1 MYVQQK
7 YIDLFNDE
15 TQARAFVQGVWDKGY
30 MVLLDFLTPETKAEL
45 DAFLAD
51 RTQCNKKN
59 DELQGTIAQKLATA
73 DEMMKILNTIH
84 RHRAAIEGIPFVPL
98 KVEKQSWGFPYK
110 NATAGAKTV
119 QTHFHYD
126 AAYTNVLIPF
136 VLPPSETNE
145 GHLLVYP
152 SLRKRIKNKFLCS
165 ALSRILRDVPFSRNL
180 YPGIQVPYTVGGF
193 HFFFGDI
200 SFHGV
205 LPIKHG
211 ERLVMTINSHW

>member
-15 TQARAFVQGVWDKGY
+15 TQARTFVQGVWDKGY

-84 RHRAAIEGIPFVPL
+84 RHRAAIEGIPFV
-98 KVEKQSWGFPYK
+98 
-110 NATAGAKTV
+110 
-119 QTHFHYD
+119 H
-126 AAYTNVLIPF
+126 
-136 VLPPSETNE
+136 
-145 GHLLVYP
+145 
-152 SLRKRIKNKFLCS
+152 
-165 ALSRILRDVPFSRNL
+165 
-180 YPGIQVPYTVGGF
+180 
-193 HFFFGDI
+193 
-200 SFHGV
+200 
-205 LPIKHG
+205 
-211 ERLVMTINSHW
+211 